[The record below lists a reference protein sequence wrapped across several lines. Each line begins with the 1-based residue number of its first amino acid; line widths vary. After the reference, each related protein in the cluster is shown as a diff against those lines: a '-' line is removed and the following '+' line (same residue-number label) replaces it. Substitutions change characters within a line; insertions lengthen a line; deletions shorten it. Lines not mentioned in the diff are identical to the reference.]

1 MKTKS
6 HFSLKYGIHSPEAIV
21 QWAVDRAYPYVFLA
35 DINSTG
41 AVLAFVREAQRKGI
55 LPVVGVEL
63 RNERE
68 KIATV
73 IARNNHGLNELNVF
87 LSQFIHQGKPFPK
100 ELPHFSSCYVCY
112 PIEQYPTKL

>member
-21 QWAVDRAYPYVFLA
+21 QWAADSGYPYVFLA

-41 AVLAFVREAQRKGI
+41 AILAFVREAQRKGI

-87 LSQFIHQGKPFPK
+87 FKSVYSSENFSNGLAALFKLLCVLSD
-100 ELPHFSSCYVCY
+100 
-112 PIEQYPTKL
+112 